1 MAKNSSRGNGTL
13 RVYSNLSNKRK
24 AKADARAR
32 RKAEYLATL
41 PKHPVKRLLYRLHP
55 RRVVKYWFSREGG
68 IMALKIVGVTV
79 LVLAILAAGVF
90 AYVRKD
96 LDAIRPEELAKRV
109 QTTVTKYLDRNG
121 QLLWEDNG
129 GGDYKIVVDAKDIND
144 TMRQA
149 TISIE
154 DKDFYKHGGI
164 SFTGIARS
172 VFNNAGGG
180 ETQGASTLT
189 QQLVR
194 KVFFTDEEASQRSG
208 LSGYMRK
215 IKEAILAIEVERMY
229 SKDQILNL
237 YLNQVPYGGPR
248 NGVAAA
254 SRAYFGVEPKN
265 LSVAQAALLA
275 AIPQSPGCYNPYT
288 QTEGC
293 NQALLNRQKVVINNM
308 REQGYITKQ
317 QASDALKEYPDVPTL
332 QSKILPL
339 TSSTAN
345 MKAPHFLLTVKSQLE
360 KEFGSKVMGDG
371 GLTIKTTLD
380 IRAQNQAEAAVQ
392 GARKYFQTGGNNI
405 DNMSLSSVD
414 VETGQVIAMVGSV
427 DFNDT
432 SINGQTNYATAELQ
446 PGSSIKPFD
455 YATLFKQRPGVNYGP
470 GSVFQDRNIKD
481 VYCRGNTDPQCELK
495 NFTGRYYG
503 AVTIREALGNSL
515 NTVAVQAMHIA
526 GTDNVIETARE
537 AGDASFCKNVE
548 TPGLSAAIGGGC
560 LARPVEHANAFA
572 TFARGG
578 VAKPLGYVMDV
589 KNAQGQT
596 LKQWKDESK
605 QVLDPQVAYMVS
617 DSLTD
622 PNARLKVFGTSGRGF
637 GFVVP
642 DVKTASKTGT
652 SDNGKGKALD
662 QWMMSYSTKVAT
674 AVWSGRHDGSPIG
687 TGSDSTPV
695 RRAVNDYMSGVHKD
709 VYMAEGKYKA
719 NEWFNRPA
727 GIQDLTVNGR
737 KDIWPSWYRKP
748 QDADGVKMIFDKISK
763 KKATQCTPERAKQE
777 VLVQKIVDPTNNK
790 QTLVAPDGFD
800 ANADDDRHR
809 CEDAKPFVTNISAAP
824 TGPSGAYKLTASVTQ
839 GTNQLQSV
847 EFAVNGQVVGSVGAN
862 GSGEYSI
869 PYTATASGSIT
880 ITATVIDS
888 VLYDGTFSKQQSVT
902 LAATGNEQRLFNNG
916 RSSRWQNKFARS
928 Y

>member
-1 MAKNSSRGNGTL
+1 MAKKSARGNGTL

-24 AKADARAR
+24 AKVDARAR

-55 RRVVKYWFSREGG
+55 KRVVKYWFSREGG
-68 IMALKIVGVTV
+68 IMALKIVGVAV

-90 AYVRKD
+90 AYIRKD

-109 QTTVTKYLDRNG
+109 QTTVTKYVDRNG

-144 TMRQA
+144 TMRHA
-149 TISIE
+149 TIAIE

-194 KVFFTDEEASQRSG
+194 KVFFTDEEAGTRSG
-208 LSGYMRK
+208 IAGYMRK

-254 SRAYFGVEPKN
+254 SRAYFGVEPKS

-275 AIPQSPGCYNPYT
+275 AIPQSPGCYNPYA

-308 REQGYITKQ
+308 LEQDYITKQ
-317 QASDALKEYPDVPTL
+317 QATEALKEYPDVPTL

-345 MKAPHFLLTVKSQLE
+345 MKAPHFVLAVKSGLE

-380 IRAQNQAEAAVQ
+380 IRAQNSAEAAVQ
-392 GARKYFQTGGNNI
+392 AARKNFRSGGNDI

-481 VYCRGNTDPQCELK
+481 IYCRGNTDPQCELK

-503 AVTIREALGNSL
+503 SVTIREALGNSL

-526 GTDNVIETARE
+526 GVDNVIETARE

-560 LARPVEHANAFA
+560 LARPIEHANAFA

-578 VAKPLGYVMDV
+578 VAKPVGYVLDV

-605 QVLDPQVAYMVS
+605 QVLDPQIAYMIS
-617 DSLTD
+617 DALGD
-622 PNARLKVFGTSGRGF
+622 VNARQKVFGSSGRGY

-662 QWMMSYSTKVAT
+662 QWMLSYSTKVAT
-674 AVWSGRHDGSPIG
+674 AVWSGRHDGGPIG
-687 TGSDSTPV
+687 TGSDSSPV
-695 RRAVNDYMSGVHKD
+695 RRAVNDYMAGVHKD
-709 VYMAEGKYKA
+709 VYVAEGKYKA
-719 NEWFNRPA
+719 NDWFGRPA
-727 GIQDLTVNGR
+727 GIKELSVNGR
-737 KDIWPSWYRKP
+737 KDIWPSWYQKP
-748 QDADGVKMIFDKISK
+748 QDADGVKMMFDKISK

-777 VLVQKIVDPTNNK
+777 IIVQKIVDPTNNK

-809 CEDAKPFVTNISAAP
+809 CEDAKPFVTNITAQP
-824 TGPSGAYKLTASVTQ
+824 TGSGSGAYRLTASVTQ
-839 GTNQLQSV
+839 GTNTLQSV
-847 EFAVNGQVVGSVGAN
+847 EFAVNGQAIGSVGAS

-869 PYTATASGSIT
+869 PYTATGNGSIT
-880 ITATVIDS
+880 ITAIVIDAA
-888 VLYDGTFSKQQSVT
+888 LYDGTFSEQQSVT
-902 LAATGNEQRLFNNG
+902 VATNDNQ
-916 RSSRWQNKFARS
+916 RSSPNNWRSVRHQFANS
-928 Y
+928 F